1 MAAIFPTGAEIASL
15 YAANRFAEVFM
26 FRLLKLAVFAL
37 VGYAIYEL
45 YLGMTEEY
53 GDEHY
58 RERVGSSRARMTGG
72 GEGMQTETVDE
83 SGAEVPRTVGRGVV
97 S

>member
-1 MAAIFPTGAEIASL
+1 
-15 YAANRFAEVFM
+15 M
-26 FRLLKLAVFAL
+26 FRLLKLALYAV

-45 YLGMTEEY
+45 YLGMTEENY
-53 GDEHY
+53 G
-58 RERVGSSRARMTGG
+58 RENWRGGQRPGARMTGG